1 MLSLTRPVCHAN
13 RVFLLCRARFTLA
26 AGHVRLPQAPA
37 LRHHA
42 HEPDRHKEALRLV
55 CFNHPVPALQ
65 QGSTRSVTMKKLFAV
80 ALIAA
85 FASNVALAG
94 AECKPQPKDKWQKE
108 ADFKKKL
115 TAEGYQIKKFK
126 VSGNCYEIYGKNK
139 DGKKVEIYV
148 DPVSGAPVKTDIED

>member
-1 MLSLTRPVCHAN
+1 MR
-13 RVFLLCRARFTLA
+13 
-26 AGHVRLPQAPA
+26 
-37 LRHHA
+37 
-42 HEPDRHKEALRLV
+42 
-55 CFNHPVPALQ
+55 
-65 QGSTRSVTMKKLFAV
+65 KLFAV

-85 FASNVALAG
+85 FASNVALAD
-94 AECKPQPKDKWQKE
+94 AQCKAQPKDKWQKE

-139 DGKKVEIYV
+139 DGKKVEIYF